1 MSWELIGDYIP
12 GEEFADLSG
21 HSVAISRDGH
31 YVVIGAILNDGDDD
45 SSKDFDLKGQAR
57 VFKRDPQAP
66 SGWTQIGDS
75 IDGEEYVNFAGFSV
89 AISDDGK
96 TVAIGATGN
105 DGEDN
110 STDIGTFT
118 GNVRVFERDE
128 DNEAGWSQVG
138 DNINGQMDGSAFGF
152 SISMS
157 GDGKR
162 LMIGAPFED
171 DESASSGTNVG
182 AVRVYERDDEASSG
196 WNKIGDTIFGQEDD
210 TAVAGWSV
218 AISGDGKVIAV
229 GEPGNDQETNEGGKV
244 HMYKYNDGAWDPMG
258 DYFGSGPTYNA
269 GRSVSLSYDGHYVA
283 IGQPG
288 DDGASASSPNDDVG
302 SVVVLKY
309 DTDGNMWDQVG
320 DKISGIEDKD
330 EFGYVVSLSDD
341 GRTLAVGA
349 TTESQPG
356 YVAVFCL
363 GKDDMDND
371 VWKLFGE
378 VIPVMDVQNIPFPF
392 LHPISL
398 NMAGNGDFVAIG
410 SPFSDMGR
418 GTTGIYES
426 PLSVERRNRLRYWL
440 SMVDT
445 L

>member
-1 MSWELIGDYIP
+1 MSWELVGDYIP
-12 GEEFADLSG
+12 GEEYVDLSG
-21 HSVAISRDGH
+21 HAVAISRDGH

-57 VFKRDPQAP
+57 VFKRDPQNP
-66 SGWTQIGDS
+66 SGWTQIGGS

-96 TVAIGATGN
+96 TVAIGAIGN
-105 DGEDN
+105 DGDDDTV
-110 STDIGTFT
+110 SIGDFV

-128 DNEAGWSQVG
+128 ENEVGWSQIG
-138 DNINGQMDGSAFGF
+138 DNINGVSQGGATGF

-162 LMIGAPFED
+162 LTVGAPFDND
-171 DESASSGTNVG
+171 DGT
-182 AVRVYERDDEASSG
+182 VRMYERNNESSSG
-196 WNKIGDTIFGQEDD
+196 WDQIGLTIDGIDPEGR
-210 TAVAGWSV
+210 AGWSV
-218 AISGDGKVIAV
+218 AMSGDGKVVAV
-229 GEPGNDQETNEGGKV
+229 GEPGNDQQTNEGGKV
-244 HMYKYNDGAWDPMG
+244 HVYKYDEGSWDPMG
-258 DYFGSGPTYNA
+258 DYFGAGPTYNA
-269 GRSVSLSYDGHYVA
+269 GHSVSLSYDGHCLA

-288 DDGASASSPNDDVG
+288 DDGDSASSSNDDVG

-309 DTDGNMWDQVG
+309 DTDGNMWNQVG
-320 DKISGIEDKD
+320 DKINGIEDGD

-349 TTESQPG
+349 TTESAPG
-356 YVAVFCL
+356 YAAVFCL
-363 GKDDMDND
+363 GKDDMNND
-371 VWKLFGE
+371 VWKLLGE

-398 NMAGNGDFVAIG
+398 NMSGNGDFVAIG

-426 PLSVERRNRLRYWL
+426 PPSVERRNRLEYWL
-440 SMVDT
+440 RMVDT
-445 L
+445 I